1 MHAAWSPPIPI
12 VRRRARRRARAF
24 SLLEALVASVALAV
38 IVLAVGSA
46 VSAGRQQ
53 SREAEVTILAT
64 IAADDLMS
72 ELSTVA
78 YADLPKHNGLA
89 QAPGAMK
96 TLTGIDYPTTYA
108 EIGRSVLVENATVAE
123 QSLGIIIVGKRVV
136 VTAHDEN
143 RVLASLETFIP
154 EPAP

>member
-1 MHAAWSPPIPI
+1 MHAAWSPPNPT
-12 VRRRARRRARAF
+12 VRRRSRRRARAF

-72 ELSTVA
+72 ELSTLP
-78 YADLPKHNGLA
+78 YADLSKHNGLS
-89 QAPGAMK
+89 QSPGAMK
-96 TLTGIDYPTTYA
+96 TLTGAAYPATYA
-108 EIGRSVLVENATVAE
+108 EIGRSVLVENSTVTE
-123 QSLGIIIVGKRVV
+123 QTLGVIIVGKRVV
-136 VTAHDEN
+136 VSAHDQN
-143 RVLASLETFIP
+143 RILASLETFIP
-154 EPAP
+154 EPAQ